1 MPGPTG
7 CSAVTCSALTRPK
20 SPRVSR
26 SRSRPAPQSGFST
39 RPLASTRAPP
49 RNLLQCARRRYG
61 RRSRRRSS
69 KLRGKEPRLA
79 GVRTMDAGS
88 DSQAPRGS
96 EIAERREAMPTER
109 PELIQ
114 SLGKWIALIASAIA
128 LVPPLTA
135 AVTGYWQAEE
145 AKRKGEQELAL
156 ADLRER
162 SALASEYLKLIIA
175 KDTAYAER
183 ITLLDALSAIDKHPL
198 QQWAKQRQA
207 EYREAVARSEAAL
220 RKQEEAAQ
228 AKEGAAREE
237 ALILAEIEKLEA
249 DMKAD

>member
-1 MPGPTG
+1 
-7 CSAVTCSALTRPK
+7 
-20 SPRVSR
+20 
-26 SRSRPAPQSGFST
+26 
-39 RPLASTRAPP
+39 
-49 RNLLQCARRRYG
+49 
-61 RRSRRRSS
+61 
-69 KLRGKEPRLA
+69 
-79 GVRTMDAGS
+79 MDAGS

-207 EYREAVARSEAAL
+207 EYREAVARSEAAF

-249 DMKAD
+249 DMKADPENRELRDQSRSLILVKYQEISRVRAQRSIAEVRSRTRGRRFPAYSRESLRSPLLAMLRGRLQQLVTRSQLLN